1 MQNKKEIISYLFFG
15 LLTTLVSILTY
26 QLFSLVFGEEVYL
39 INNIL
44 SWIIAVCF
52 AFFTNK
58 LWVFS
63 SKDWDK
69 KILKKEAY
77 SFFLARVFSLILEE
91 IGLFVLIDLLMLK
104 TFELQISGVLLTGV
118 LLSKVI
124 MQVVV
129 VLTNYF
135 LSKFVIFKKG

>member
-69 KILKKEAY
+69 KTLKKEVY